1 MGDSSKSSGLSR
13 LRPPKI
19 IALKKRPGTA
29 NTTTTTTTHPPSAV
43 PTLTK
48 KSCLKPAPPS
58 GLLGQSS
65 PSTSSGAS
73 STASSSSSSPG
84 VSSNA
89 VPGSSSTLSRPVKSV
104 QIKTSHNL
112 VKLVRPNSG
121 THSKPNQPPRESL
134 TSTFRELFRDFPANA
149 AGSVSVLSGARGRS
163 NTTAAATKPPPYRNP
178 PPPVSGNSRTS
189 SLKRPAAKNPL
200 VDTYDEIEIDTS
212 QTLGRRKGVVQSQ
225 PPSWKEKDSK
235 EKRSNSLTGTLP
247 RKAPPNNYV
256 IFKTISEIRTTRA
269 EVNATQDGVPVSG
282 GKLVDFPSDRFQN
295 IPVKPRKSGG
305 AMQRLENYCLF
316 DPSVDFISEK
326 DDPHRVSYSSVSG
339 GGGGSLRSD
348 PVPAGLR
355 NYETIEP
362 GPSNFIAE
370 TDLYILDSL
379 TDAMYGQSIGL
390 SGLSTPQLPGTPQ
403 SARSSGLS
411 TPVGL
416 NSGQVTVGSNDRYI
430 QVINHRKLLL
440 VASWEQANR
449 VSPLEG

>member
-1 MGDSSKSSGLSR
+1 M
-13 LRPPKI
+13 
-19 IALKKRPGTA
+19 
-29 NTTTTTTTHPPSAV
+29 
-43 PTLTK
+43 
-48 KSCLKPAPPS
+48 
-58 GLLGQSS
+58 
-65 PSTSSGAS
+65 
-73 STASSSSSSPG
+73 
-84 VSSNA
+84 
-89 VPGSSSTLSRPVKSV
+89 
-104 QIKTSHNL
+104 
-112 VKLVRPNSG
+112 
-121 THSKPNQPPRESL
+121 
-134 TSTFRELFRDFPANA
+134 
-149 AGSVSVLSGARGRS
+149 LSGARGRS
-163 NTTAAATKPPPYRNP
+163 NTTATAAKPPPYRNP

-189 SLKRPAAKNPL
+189 SLKRPGAKNPL

-212 QTLGRRKGVVQSQ
+212 QTLGRRKGVAQQQQHQSHQ
-225 PPSWKEKDSK
+225 SWKEKENK

-269 EVNATQDGVPVSG
+269 EVTATQDGERVPVGGSG
-282 GKLVDFPSDRFQN
+282 SGKLVDFTSDRFQN

-326 DDPHRVSYSSVSG
+326 DDPQRVSYSSVSG
-339 GGGGSLRSD
+339 GGGSLRSD
-348 PVPAGLR
+348 SVLSAAGLR

-390 SGLSTPQLPGTPQ
+390 SGLEKGMSTPQLPGTPQ

-416 NSGQVTVGSNDRYI
+416 NSGQGTVGSNDRYI

-440 VASWEQANR
+440 VAA
-449 VSPLEG
+449 G